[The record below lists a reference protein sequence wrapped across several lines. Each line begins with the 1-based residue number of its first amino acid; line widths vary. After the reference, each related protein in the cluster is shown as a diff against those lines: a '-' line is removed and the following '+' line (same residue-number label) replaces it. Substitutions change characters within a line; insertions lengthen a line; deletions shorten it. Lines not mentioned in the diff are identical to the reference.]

1 MSFFN
6 GLRLSQKLYGL
17 VAFFLLALVLAG
29 ALGIVQM
36 RAVSDAQRLMY
47 TDTVVPLRQ
56 VVDAGRQAAVH
67 FRRMYPYILKA
78 DPKSRE
84 ETSTLNDK
92 SEADVLAAISFLR
105 KDAPTP
111 ALHAVG
117 DKLADKWAQ
126 YKASVKKLYAAADAG
141 NADAAMEELKAS
153 TDPLQVE
160 VRNLLMEASKTQDSY
175 SKESTERVAAAVDRA
190 AEMISA
196 IMVLAIVMGIGF
208 GIAVIRS
215 VQKQL
220 GGDPAD
226 AVDAV
231 ARVSGGDL
239 ATRVNVGAA
248 DQSSLMA
255 QLEKMRLGLSD
266 IFNSV
271 RSSAQTVSQ
280 ATTEISSGT
289 NDLSARTER
298 QAAALEE
305 TASSMEQ
312 LGSTASQNA
321 DSAQTAHRLAGQAA
335 AVAVQAGDMVGQVI
349 QTMKGI
355 NDSSDKIAN
364 IIGVIDSIAFQ
375 TNILALNAAVEAARA
390 GEQGRG
396 FAVVASEVRSLAHR
410 SAEAAKEIKGLID
423 TSTHNVAEGANV
435 VNKTGATMGELVD
448 AIRRVSD
455 LIGEISSASSEQS
468 LGVQQVGQAVSQM
481 DEVTQQNAALVEESA
496 ASVESLKEQAQQ
508 LVHAISVF
516 RLGDDI
522 SRTYA
527 APRLSA

>member
-1 MSFFN
+1 MHFLQT
-6 GLRLSQKLYGL
+6 LRLSQKLYGL
-17 VAFFLLALVLAG
+17 VSFFLLALVLAS
-29 ALGIVQM
+29 ALGILQM
-36 RAVSDAQRLMY
+36 KQLSDEQRLMY
-47 TDTVVPLRQ
+47 TETVVPLRQ

-84 ETSTLNDK
+84 ETTGLNAS
-92 SEADVLAAISFLR
+92 SEKDVLGAIEFLR
-105 KDAPTP
+105 KDAPTEE
-111 ALHAVG
+111 LHVLGA
-117 DKLADKWAQ
+117 KLADKWAQ
-126 YKASVKKLYAAADAG
+126 YKASVQKLYAAADAG
-141 NADAAMEELKAS
+141 NADGAMEELKVA
-153 TDPLQVE
+153 TDPLHVE
-160 VRNLLMEASKTQDSY
+160 VRNLLIEAGKKQESY
-175 SKESTERVAAAVDRA
+175 SKDATERVAAAVDRTA
-190 AEMISA
+190 NI
-196 IMVLAIVMGIGF
+196 IMGIMALAIVMGIGF

-215 VQKQL
+215 VLKQL

-239 ATRVNVGAA
+239 ATRVDVSAA
-248 DQSSLMA
+248 DHNSLMA
-255 QLEKMRLGLSD
+255 QLEKMRLSLLET
-266 IFNSV
+266 FKSV

-280 ATTEISSGT
+280 ATHEISSGT

-305 TASSMEQ
+305 TSSSMEQ
-312 LGSTASQNA
+312 LGSSATQNA
-321 DSAQTAHRLAGQAA
+321 DSAQTAHQLAGKAS
-335 AVAVQAGDMVGQVI
+335 AVASQAGDMVSQVI

-423 TSTHNVAEGANV
+423 TSTHNVAEGATV
-435 VNKTGATMGELVD
+435 VNKTGATMGELVE

-455 LIGEISSASSEQS
+455 LIGEISTASSEQS
-468 LGVQQVGQAVSQM
+468 LGVQQVGQAVTQM
-481 DEVTQQNAALVEESA
+481 DEATQQNAALVEESA

-516 RLGDDI
+516 RLGDDATR
-522 SRTYA
+522 SYS

>member
-1 MSFFN
+1 MHFFHH
-6 GLRLSQKLYGL
+6 LRLSQKLYGL
-17 VAFFLLALVLAG
+17 VSFFLLALVLAS

-36 RAVSDAQRLMY
+36 KQLSDEQRLMY
-47 TDTVVPLRQ
+47 TETVVPLRK

-67 FRRMYPYILKA
+67 FRRMYPYILKT

-84 ETSTLNDK
+84 ETTGLNGS
-92 SEADVLAAISFLR
+92 SEKDVLGAIEFLR
-105 KDAPTP
+105 KEAPTDE
-111 ALHAVG
+111 LHALG

-126 YKASVKKLYAAADAG
+126 YKGSVQKLYAAADAG
-141 NADAAMEELKAS
+141 NADGAMEELKAA
-153 TDPLQVE
+153 TDPLHVE
-160 VRNLLMEASKTQDSY
+160 VRNLLIEAGKKQESY
-175 SKESTERVAAAVDRA
+175 SKDATERVAAAVDRTA
-190 AEMISA
+190 NI
-196 IMVLAIVMGIGF
+196 IMGIMALAIVMGIGF
-208 GIAVIRS
+208 GVAVIRS

-239 ATRVNVGAA
+239 ATRVEVSAA

-266 IFNSV
+266 TFKSV
-271 RSSAQTVSQ
+271 RHSAQTVSQ
-280 ATTEISSGT
+280 ATHEISSGT

-305 TASSMEQ
+305 TSSSMEQ
-312 LGSTASQNA
+312 LGSSASQNA
-321 DSAQTAHRLAGQAA
+321 DSAQTAHQLAGKAS
-335 AVAVQAGDMVGQVI
+335 AVASQAGDMVAQVI

-423 TSTHNVAEGANV
+423 TSTHNVAEGATV

-468 LGVQQVGQAVSQM
+468 LGVQQVGQAVAQM
-481 DEVTQQNAALVEESA
+481 DEATQQNAALVEESA

-516 RLGDDI
+516 RLGDDN
-522 SRTYA
+522 SRSYA
-527 APRLSA
+527 APRLS